1 MTLLEQVKLLLGI
14 TGTEKDALLSLL
26 CDTVTEQVKT
36 YCRLSDVSGAGLQG
50 LMADMVVNRYRSRGY
65 GKTDSPRTVTA
76 VTEGDT
82 KLEFSVAN
90 YADAGALTAEERT
103 ALSQYKMVWKW

>member
-1 MTLLEQVKLLLGI
+1 MTLLEQVKVLLGI
-14 TGTEKDALLSLL
+14 TSVDNDALLALL
-26 CDTVTEQVKT
+26 CDNVTAQVKT
-36 YCRLSDVSGAGLQG
+36 YCHIADASNTGLQG
-50 LMADMVVNRYRSRGY
+50 VMADMVVNRYRSRGY

-90 YADAGALTAEERT
+90 YAAAGELTDDDRRALA
-103 ALSQYKMVWKW
+103 QYRKLWL